1 MRLKTSPDT
10 SGSKKQSSNRR
21 GTQQLF
27 YTEAF
32 KQKIVNE
39 VLSGKLN
46 NFTWPTHISIKWR
59 HGKESDESGKG
70 GKQKRLGILDECAS
84 CSSYKAGRNRLS
96 P

>member
-1 MRLKTSPDT
+1 MRRKTSPDT

-70 GKQKRLGILDECAS
+70 IAKKLWVFLYGKLKPNDAAKLTLC
-84 CSSYKAGRNRLS
+84 L
-96 P
+96 